1 MPRCSQRRTKRETP
15 PGASAA
21 EFFISW
27 SSIATWRGCRVG
39 AARIYGVECPTRRDV
54 GDGSK
59 SAVFSVCRI
68 LPVYLD
74 KQTFSE
80 PVGMSQSAKP
90 GSRRSFDRLMR
101 TSTLQKQSVA
111 TVCLSRRSECSTQPS
126 LVSIVRLVGLVH
138 RERDSHSAAAGI
150 GSCRRRIWM
159 NCSPAR
165 WRDPPSRHSPPK
177 WRLTRVWK
185 PLAAADRSRVFRRMM
200 ASVPVNTG
208 GLIRQEQ
215 R

>member
-1 MPRCSQRRTKRETP
+1 MPRCAQRRTKRETP

-21 EFFISW
+21 EFFISG

-138 RERDSHSAAAGI
+138 REREKRPVTQPPPELDRVGGGSRWSAHWQGGVI
-150 GSCRRRIWM
+150 HCRVI
-159 NCSPAR
+159 
-165 WRDPPSRHSPPK
+165 
-177 WRLTRVWK
+177 
-185 PLAAADRSRVFRRMM
+185 
-200 ASVPVNTG
+200 VPQNG
-208 GLIRQEQ
+208 A
-215 R
+215 